1 MKNILYR
8 MLPICLF
15 TIGLTGCEDETKYR
29 PLPEAVPLTMSI
41 NEKAF
46 VMGENL
52 KVNIVLSSEY
62 VHNHVPFSHLVFHQG
77 HVMRLKNQVEIQT
90 FCKNPPSPQEF
101 FKKTFHLSG
110 STISSYYI
118 TRYRMKDV
126 SGILQFPFIAE
137 SDKKFSAK

>member
-1 MKNILYR
+1 MR
-8 MLPICLF
+8 
-15 TIGLTGCEDETKYR
+15 
-29 PLPEAVPLTMSI
+29 
-41 NEKAF
+41 
-46 VMGENL
+46 ENL

-77 HVMRLKNQVEIQT
+77 HVMRLKNPGGNTDVLQKSAI
-90 FCKNPPSPQEF
+90 PPKSF
-101 FKKTFHLSG
+101 LKTTFHLSG

-137 SDKKFSAK
+137 SDKNVLSQMIFTISAERFFVLRQTE

>member
-1 MKNILYR
+1 MR
-8 MLPICLF
+8 
-15 TIGLTGCEDETKYR
+15 
-29 PLPEAVPLTMSI
+29 
-41 NEKAF
+41 
-46 VMGENL
+46 ENL

-101 FKKTFHLSG
+101 FKKT
-110 STISSYYI
+110 
-118 TRYRMKDV
+118 YRMKDV

>member
-1 MKNILYR
+1 MIFGGTSLFVPHPIGWKEIVLLPFLFETSR
-8 MLPICLF
+8 M
-15 TIGLTGCEDETKYR
+15 R
-29 PLPEAVPLTMSI
+29 
-41 NEKAF
+41 
-46 VMGENL
+46 ENL

>member
-1 MKNILYR
+1 MR
-8 MLPICLF
+8 
-15 TIGLTGCEDETKYR
+15 
-29 PLPEAVPLTMSI
+29 
-41 NEKAF
+41 
-46 VMGENL
+46 ENL

-90 FCKNPPSPQEF
+90 FCKNPPSTQEF